1 MKIVA
6 FGASTSST
14 SINQT
19 LATYVAGLFKD
30 AIDAEVTI
38 LKISDFKVPM
48 FSEDMEKEVGKAEG
62 AQAFLDALAP
72 ADLVV
77 VSYAEH
83 NGTYTAAYK
92 NLFDW
97 STRIQ
102 RTVFQEKPVIY
113 LATSPGA
120 NGAKNILES
129 AVNSATHFG
138 ANVLASLSLPSFSEN
153 FDLEKNAVVNQEIS
167 AQLKSI
173 VANALKALGSDSV
186 S

>member
-1 MKIVA
+1 
-6 FGASTSST
+6 
-14 SINQT
+14 
-19 LATYVAGLFKD
+19 
-30 AIDAEVTI
+30 
-38 LKISDFKVPM
+38 M

-62 AQAFLDALAP
+62 AQAFLDAIEP
-72 ADLVV
+72 ADLVI

-120 NGAKNILES
+120 NGARNVLQS
-129 AVNSATHFG
+129 AVNSAPHFG
-138 ANVLASLSLPSFSEN
+138 ANVVASLSVPSFSEN
-153 FDLEKNAVVNQEIS
+153 FDLKKNTVINQEIG
-167 AQLKSI
+167 AQLDSV
-173 VANALKALGSDSV
+173 VASAVKALAGDNV